1 VSGPLAGLRVVDL
14 CSMVSGPVCASTLTD
29 QGADVIKVETL
40 TGDHMRHSNSSVHGL
55 ASSFISCN
63 RGKRSIAMN
72 LKCDEGREI
81 LWKLVLK
88 ADVFIQ
94 NFRPGAI
101 ERLGFGEPQVR
112 ERNARI
118 VYVSISGVGESGPYA
133 GKRVYD
139 PVIQALSGMADI
151 QADPTTGRPHMVRT
165 ILVDKATG
173 IYAAQAVTAA
183 LFNREHSGQGQ
194 HVRISMLDTMVSLLW
209 PEGMAT
215 HTTLSDGDA
224 APNVSVHD
232 MIFETEDGFITV
244 GAVSNA
250 EWKGL
255 CDALRKPEWIDDP
268 RFGTPAARNANRQ
281 LRLDLVSDELRHGTR
296 AEWLQALEQAD
307 VPCAPVL
314 RRREVIDD
322 PQVRENELVVEFDH
336 PHVGR
341 VRQARPAAR
350 FDRSPAVIAGPA
362 PLLGEHT
369 RSILSDLDYGADE
382 IDDLVNAGAV
392 GVAE

>member
-1 VSGPLAGLRVVDL
+1 MVSGPL
-14 CSMVSGPVCASTLTD
+14 CASTLAD
-29 QGADVIKVETL
+29 QGADVIKVETR
-40 TGDHMRHSNSSVHGL
+40 TGDHMRHSNSSAHGL

-139 PVIQALSGMADI
+139 PVIQALSGMAD
-151 QADPTTGRPHMVRT
+151 
-165 ILVDKATG
+165 
-173 IYAAQAVTAA
+173 
-183 LFNREHSGQGQ
+183 
-194 HVRISMLDTMVSLLW
+194 
-209 PEGMAT
+209 
-215 HTTLSDGDA
+215 
-224 APNVSVHD
+224 
-232 MIFETEDGFITV
+232 
-244 GAVSNA
+244 
-250 EWKGL
+250 
-255 CDALRKPEWIDDP
+255 
-268 RFGTPAARNANRQ
+268 NRQ
-281 LRLDLVSDELRHGTR
+281 LRLDLVSDELRGGTR
-296 AEWLQALEQAD
+296 ADWLQALEQAD

-322 PQVRENELVVEFDH
+322 PQVRNNELVVEFDH

-341 VRQARPAAR
+341 VRQVRPAAR
-350 FDRSPAVIAGPA
+350 FDRSPTAIAGPA
-362 PLLGEHT
+362 PVLGEHT
-369 RSILSDLDYGADE
+369 RSILRDLDYGDE
-382 IDDLVNAGAV
+382 AIDDLMNAGVV
-392 GVAE
+392 GAAQ

>member
-1 VSGPLAGLRVVDL
+1 VSGPLTGLRVVDL

-40 TGDHMRHSNSSVHGL
+40 TGDHMRRSSSSAHGL
-55 ASSFISCN
+55 APNFISCN
-63 RGKRSIAMN
+63 RGKRSIAVD
-72 LKCDEGREI
+72 LKSDEGREI

-101 ERLGFGEPQVR
+101 ERLGFSEPQVR
-112 ERNARI
+112 ARNAAI
-118 VYVSISGVGESGPYA
+118 VYLSISGVGETGPYA

-151 QADPTTGRPHMVRT
+151 QADPVTGRPRMVRT

-183 LFNREHSGQGQ
+183 LFHRERSGEGQ
-194 HVRISMLDTMVSLLW
+194 HVKISMLDTMVSMLW
-209 PEGMAT
+209 PEGMAS
-215 HTTLSDGDA
+215 HTTLSDGDE
-224 APNVSVHD
+224 APKVSVHD
-232 MIFETEDGFITV
+232 MIFETTDGFITV

-255 CDALRKPEWIDDP
+255 CDALHKSEWIDDP
-268 RFGTPAARNANRQ
+268 RFVTAAARNANRQ
-281 LRLDLVSDELRHGTR
+281 IRLDLVSDELRTGSR
-296 AEWLQALEQAD
+296 SRWLQALEDAD

-322 PQVRENELVVEFDH
+322 PQIRANELVTEFDH
-336 PHVGR
+336 PHLGR

-350 FDRSPAVIAGPA
+350 FERSPAAIAGPA

-369 RSILSDLDYGADE
+369 QSILRELDYDAQAIE
-382 IDDLVNAGAV
+382 NLLNAGMI
-392 GVAE
+392 GTSQ